1 MRYRSGGH
9 GDLRRGPQARGP
21 RFAFPKTVALRG
33 LLVTNGGG
41 VVDRVECASPRG
53 LTAHRNRTILLPS
66 GPQPPLRESRS
77 SLSRPITV
85 LVLLFGFLVGV
96 KGLGEGFKLLGGGV
110 IDALFSATENPFTGL
125 VVGILATTLV
135 QSSSVTTSMIVGLVA
150 APESPL
156 PLAHAVPMI
165 MGANIGTTVTA
176 TVVSLAHMGRREEFE
191 RAFPVAVC
199 HDLFNYMTVLV
210 LLPLEMMTGYLRHTA
225 VAIGSM
231 LQGVSGVEFDSPFA
245 AALSATLEPVERLA
259 ALLFAT
265 AQAQGVALV
274 GFAGGLILVTLFL
287 LVKVMRSLVRTRVE
301 LVVTD
306 VLGSSAVLS
315 ILVGVVV
322 TVMVQSSSITT
333 SLLVPLG
340 AAGLLRLEQALP
352 ITIGANVGT
361 TVTALL
367 AALAVSGPNAI
378 YGLEIGLVHL
388 LFNLSGMILI
398 YPLRV
403 TRNVPLRSAR
413 YLTTLAL
420 RSRKLTLLWVVALFY
435 GVPALLLF
443 ADRLFD

>member
-1 MRYRSGGH
+1 MPS
-9 GDLRRGPQARGP
+9 ARQSP
-21 RFAFPKTVALRG
+21 TQDSPSPLVR
-33 LLVTNGGG
+33 LVT
-41 VVDRVECASPRG
+41 
-53 LTAHRNRTILLPS
+53 
-66 GPQPPLRESRS
+66 
-77 SLSRPITV
+77 V
-85 LVLLFGFLVGV
+85 LFLLFGFLIGV
-96 KGLGEGFKLLGGGV
+96 KGLGEGFKLLGGDFLEL
-110 IDALFSATENPFTGL
+110 IFATTENPFIGL

-156 PLAHAVPMI
+156 PLANAVPMI

-199 HDLFNYMTVLV
+199 HDVFNYVTVLV
-210 LLPLEMMTGYLRHTA
+210 LLPVELFTGFLRRSAEWLGTL
-225 VAIGSM
+225 VEGS
-231 LQGVSGVEFDSPFA
+231 SGFDYDSPFA
-245 AALSATLEPVERLA
+245 TALSATLGPIEQLA
-259 ALLFAT
+259 AWLFPAP
-265 AQAQGVALV
+265 QAQGIALIA
-274 GFAGGLILVTLFL
+274 FAGGLIFTSLFL

-301 LVVTD
+301 LLVTS

-315 ILVGVVV
+315 MLVGVAV

-352 ITIGANVGT
+352 ITIGANIGT

-378 YGLEIGLVHL
+378 FGLEIAFVHL
-388 LFNLSGMILI
+388 LFNVTGTLII
-398 YPLRV
+398 YPLKI
-403 TRNVPLRSAR
+403 TRSVPLRGAR

-420 RSRKLTLLWVVALFY
+420 RSRKLTLLWVAALFY

-443 ADRLFD
+443 VNKLLD